1 MIMLRRFFMIILT
14 LSVFSLS
21 QRCILGSFNLK
32 ASSESTDAGEH
43 AHEHSILSKVSFF
56 ITGFLIHTHEHTHD
70 DEDSNNHD
78 AHNSKTHSHAEIS
91 QLKTD
96 FIMQQNYL
104 FFSSLVS
111 STFGLSILDLH
122 TYDHPFQIF
131 RPPIYI

>member
-1 MIMLRRFFMIILT
+1 MIILRRLIMIIMT

-21 QRCILGSFNLK
+21 QRCILGSFKLK
-32 ASSESTDAGEH
+32 ASSETADVGEH
-43 AHEHSILSKVSFF
+43 THEHSILCKVSFF

-78 AHNSKTHSHAEIS
+78 SHNSKTHSHAEIS

-104 FFSSLVS
+104 FFSSLMS

-122 TYDHPFQIF
+122 TYDHLSQIF